1 MIKGVCD
8 TLKGTP
14 LVASPFTVATI
25 FPDVAFRGTGTSML
39 VGLQLVGDA
48 AAPLKLN
55 VLAPCVEPK
64 FVPSINTDAPGT
76 ATPGDTHVMEGAELC
91 APKLTETLSNVA
103 VDRVAVPSLP
113 APLAKSTPL

>member
-1 MIKGVCD
+1 
-8 TLKGTP
+8 
-14 LVASPFTVATI
+14 
-25 FPDVAFRGTGTSML
+25 ML

-113 APLAKSTPL
+113 ATRPTYAFASMLIVCIVPTCVQFTPSGEA